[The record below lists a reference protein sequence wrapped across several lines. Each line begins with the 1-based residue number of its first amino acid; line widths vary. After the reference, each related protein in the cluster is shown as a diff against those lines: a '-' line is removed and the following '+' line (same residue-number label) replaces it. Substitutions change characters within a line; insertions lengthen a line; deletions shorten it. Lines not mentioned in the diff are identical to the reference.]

1 MPVWSTDALP
11 SAERFA
17 YWREV
22 RAKHLF
28 GVSAELE
35 VDRRATFRGV
45 FSAERLAAA
54 TLVEMHA
61 SPYWVR
67 RTGEDISRTPGN
79 SVCIYQQLD
88 GAAWFGT
95 GRKTEFT
102 VAAGAVATSHTDLPY
117 ATRPTTD
124 AGFHLR
130 ILKIPFTVCVPFVQ
144 REGDLSPQLV
154 DNERRLSTLLSACF
168 PAFLNQAPSMP
179 QAELDAAVVALA
191 QIALGVRGLLP
202 PADEGLRLA
211 VRQVRFIQARDLMG
225 QNFWRVDLSPARIAA
240 MLGISVRQLHLLFEP
255 TGTSVARH
263 LTALRLGHAQ
273 TLLAA
278 TPARPVSAVAFAS
291 GFDSLATFYRLFRN
305 TFGMAPIEYRQ
316 STVRPH

>member
-11 SAERFA
+11 PAERFA

-35 VDRRATFRGV
+35 VDQRPTFRGV

-67 RTGEDISRTPGN
+67 RTDEDISRTPGN

-117 ATRPTTD
+117 ATRPTTE

-130 ILKIPFTVCVPFVQ
+130 ILKIPFTICIPFV
-144 REGDLSPQLV
+144 RRDGDLSPQLV

-168 PAFLNQAPSMP
+168 PAFLNQAEAMTE
-179 QAELDAAVVALA
+179 ADLDAAVVALA
-191 QIALGVRGLLP
+191 QIALSVRGLLAP
-202 PADEGLRLA
+202 TDEVLRLA
-211 VRQVRFIQARDLMG
+211 VRQVRLIQARDLIS
-225 QNFWRVDLSPARIAA
+225 QNFRQGDLTPARIAA

-255 TGTSVARH
+255 TGISVARH
-263 LTALRLGHAQ
+263 LTALRLAHAQ
-273 TLLAA
+273 TLLAEM
-278 TPARPVSAVAFAS
+278 PARPVSGVAFAS

-305 TFGMAPIEYRQ
+305 AFGMAPIEYRQ
-316 STVRPH
+316 SAIGAH